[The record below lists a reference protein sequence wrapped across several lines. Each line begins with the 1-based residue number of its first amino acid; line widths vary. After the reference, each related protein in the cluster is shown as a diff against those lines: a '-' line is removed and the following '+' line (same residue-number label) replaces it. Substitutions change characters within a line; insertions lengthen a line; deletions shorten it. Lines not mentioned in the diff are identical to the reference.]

1 MKGIILAGGL
11 GTRLYPLTNI
21 ISKQLLPVYDKPMIY
36 YPLSILMLANIK
48 EILIISNEEFIP
60 LYKNLLSDGALLG
73 LNISYQVQKKP
84 NGLAES
90 LILAENFLNNS
101 PCCLVLGDNL
111 LYGNKLS
118 ETLKKSKENLSGA
131 HIFGYEVNN
140 PSDFGIAEFDNNNKV
155 ISIEEKP
162 KNPKSNFAVIGLYF
176 YDNQASYFAKTLKPS
191 HRGELEITDL
201 NNIYL
206 KENKLSITK
215 LSRGFTWLDSGTQES
230 LLEASNFVHII
241 EKNQGLKIACLEEI
255 ALKKE
260 FISKETFTKS
270 IEKYKKSSSGKYLK
284 KCLNYL

>member
-73 LNISYQVQKKP
+73 LNISYKVQKKP

-118 ETLKKSKENLSGA
+118 KTLKTSKENLSGA

-176 YDNQASYFAKTLKPS
+176 YDNQASYFAKNLQPS

-270 IEKYKKSSSGKYLK
+270 IEKYKKSSYGEYLK